1 MVNWGSPQGPIL
13 SLTSTFLWQSKS
25 ASSASFRAYKIFA
38 ARLSQGLGIFTI
50 VKIFEKFKYA
60 HFYSFTLLV
69 YYTTYGT
76 NLIENDNPYPE
87 ASKINQHAQYIQYS
101 FFFFL
106 MDFFSILIVRFYPPL
121 LPTFPP
127 LFLRPGC
134 TRKKNE
140 RTNPSSHFVHSQI
153 AAFRHQRPC
162 LYMLELSADKSPFY
176 NSKKGK
182 QKGRRSP

>member
-1 MVNWGSPQGPIL
+1 MCALKNGCYLKVHLGQQKPVNLITFFTYLLMYDDLYLLSIL
-13 SLTSTFLWQSKS
+13 STLRMVQTWLKMTILIQKHQKLINMPTTSVILF
-25 ASSASFRAYKIFA
+25 
-38 ARLSQGLGIFTI
+38 
-50 VKIFEKFKYA
+50 
-60 HFYSFTLLV
+60 FYR
-69 YYTTYGT
+69 
-76 NLIENDNPYPE
+76 
-87 ASKINQHAQYIQYS
+87 
-101 FFFFL
+101 FFFYF
-106 MDFFSILIVRFYPPL
+106 DCTIFIPP
-121 LPTFPP
+121 FPP

-182 QKGRRSP
+182 QKGRRSPWLLSLKKNT